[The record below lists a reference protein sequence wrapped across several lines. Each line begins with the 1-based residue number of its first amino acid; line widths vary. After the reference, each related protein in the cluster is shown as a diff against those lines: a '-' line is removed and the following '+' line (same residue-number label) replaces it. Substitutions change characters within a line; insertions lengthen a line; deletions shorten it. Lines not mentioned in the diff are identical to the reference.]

1 MDKQTNKQTF
11 VIVELLSQLKM
22 FLKFIFEFQTLG
34 GVFYSKF
41 KFSIHTPVPVPSH
54 WEEKVYKGLMSDLS
68 LK

>member
-1 MDKQTNKQTF
+1 M
-11 VIVELLSQLKM
+11 IVESLSQLKM
-22 FLKFIFEFQTLG
+22 FLKPIFEFQTLG

-54 WEEKVYKGLMSDLS
+54 WEEKVYMGLMSDVS